1 MDRMP
6 LYRLDGDGKS
16 LDMRGVTQLWT
27 GACAMFV
34 RAVWRSKRAPQS
46 SRPLREVGLPS
57 SRNAGIIGVCAP
69 DFPNMTRGLFDRRA

>member
-1 MDRMP
+1 MDQMP

-16 LDMRGVTQLWT
+16 LDMSVVMQRKT

-34 RAVWRSKRAPQS
+34 RAVWRSKRAAES
-46 SRPLREVGLPS
+46 RRPLREMGVPS